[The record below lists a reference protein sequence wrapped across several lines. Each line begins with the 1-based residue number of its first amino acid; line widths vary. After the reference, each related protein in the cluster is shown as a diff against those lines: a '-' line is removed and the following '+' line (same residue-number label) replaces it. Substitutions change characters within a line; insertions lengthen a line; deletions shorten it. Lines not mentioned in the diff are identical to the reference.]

1 MAELSRGWCTTNPK
15 IIQYVIPGPTSL
27 QKLNLEPPTYATVSH
42 TYLSPTFCGP
52 LTERFY
58 KFSSAVVMSWRNKT
72 LDAHVN
78 ISSTDQHRFTSKI
91 WSRGL
96 LRMAEHNAALR
107 TRGQITASP
116 PVRSPGDNALPCPR
130 CNYVSTRSMWF
141 RYISLI
147 PLTAILLL
155 MQFCEPI
162 TATVIFPFVFQ
173 LVNETGVTKGNA
185 DRTGYYAGI
194 IVRLF
199 LFFSPHADDQSEQ
212 QSTFFLVETLFVL
225 QWGRL
230 SDKIGRKPVILV
242 GLLGLTLSMLCFG
255 LSRTFPAL
263 VASRSL
269 VGLLN
274 GNVGVLKSMLGEL
287 TDDTNLAQGF
297 AFLPIVWSMGAT
309 IGYVD
314 LPG

>member
-1 MAELSRGWCTTNPK
+1 
-15 IIQYVIPGPTSL
+15 
-27 QKLNLEPPTYATVSH
+27 
-42 TYLSPTFCGP
+42 
-52 LTERFY
+52 
-58 KFSSAVVMSWRNKT
+58 
-72 LDAHVN
+72 
-78 ISSTDQHRFTSKI
+78 
-91 WSRGL
+91 
-96 LRMAEHNAALR
+96 
-107 TRGQITASP
+107 
-116 PVRSPGDNALPCPR
+116 
-130 CNYVSTRSMWF
+130 
-141 RYISLI
+141 
-147 PLTAILLL
+147 

-194 IVRLF
+194 IVRPCLF
-199 LFFSPHADDQSEQ
+199 ISPPADDLSGQ

-225 QWGRL
+225 QWGIL
-230 SDKIGRKPVILV
+230 SDKIGRKPVVLI